1 MSPTNNSDNKVK
13 VIANNGVNRRKDT
26 VTNDEYKIMRKWM
39 QNEYNS
45 NPKNMEYMLQTQYY
59 YFSWLS
65 VTKYAY
71 MEVEKVKDLPKSFQ
85 ELNRHDKGEATSF
98 RLFVFEASKIDEM
111 EDAYYMEFFCCN
123 PNDTVIMKI
132 YKIQGQEIRMYKDPK
147 KSITNTLKNFFTGL
161 VGGKVKKRRSRRINE
176 GDVIVSKGAI
186 PRYVESEKVKS
197 NAKVGIMYLIKENY

>member
-26 VTNDEYKIMRKWM
+26 VTNDEYKIMRKWL
-39 QNEYNS
+39 QNEFDPWIDYYN
-45 NPKNMEYMLQTQYY
+45 
-59 YFSWLS
+59 

-71 MEVEKVKDLPKSFQ
+71 MDAEKVKDLPKSFQ
-85 ELNRHDKGEATSF
+85 ELNRHDKGEATYF
-98 RLFVFEASKIDEM
+98 TAYVVEANTIDETEKM
-111 EDAYYMEFFCCN
+111 YFNCCA
-123 PNDTVIMKI
+123 PEQTVIMKI
-132 YKIQGQEIRMYKDPK
+132 YKIQGQEIHMYKDPK